1 MLDLVGKQ
9 LGQYHI
15 IDQIAKGGMATI
27 YRAKQT
33 SMGREVAIKVLPPIL
48 LHDDTFLERFNRE
61 VAIIARL
68 QHPHILPVYD
78 YGEYEGLP
86 YIVMAYMRG
95 GTLADKIIQGGPLPL
110 PDVVRIVEQ
119 VSEALDYAHSKGIIH
134 RDFKP
139 SNVLLDE
146 QNNTYLADFGLAKMS
161 ESTMHITGTA
171 ILGTPSYMAP
181 EQAGPGDLTPAAD
194 VYALGVAVF
203 QMLTGRVPYEAPTP
217 VQVLMAHATQPIP
230 DIRTVRP
237 NLPEETQRII
247 TKAMAKSVAQRY
259 ATPGDLAAALAYA
272 LGYSHGASS
281 KRDTNEVLAELPDA
295 LVMTNMLGQVIFLD
309 HPCLTLLKRNQNEAR
324 NVIGKPLHEVLG
336 IASKT
341 TEQIIKDVS
350 KNGRVEIQPLDIKD
364 TRGKTLPVACTAV
377 ATYDDKRAFVG
388 MDITLRPI
396 VSSPD
401 VQLVIEYPTVEAHL
415 DSKEESYIQT
425 YFSQQINAIY
435 NSLLQLGGK
444 RVANNLENII
454 NETAQRNV
462 WPVTMQDGQVQVQLK
477 SKDVDIYRA
486 LLAKGITYAASVV
499 GERIVNKEM
508 QKVDDQMDSRVI
520 QFVKELR
527 LR

>member
-1 MLDLVGKQ
+1 MVDLTGKQ
-9 LGQYHI
+9 LGQYQI
-15 IDQIAKGGMATI
+15 IEQLGKGGMATI
-27 YRAKQT
+27 YLARQT

-61 VAIIARL
+61 VEIISRL

-86 YIVMAYMRG
+86 YIVMALMRG
-95 GTLADKIIQGGPLPL
+95 GTLADKIINTGPMPLPE
-110 PDVVRIVEQ
+110 VVRIVNQ
-119 VSEALDYAHSKGIIH
+119 VSDALDYAHSKNIIH

-146 QNNTYLADFGLAKMS
+146 QGNTYLADFGLAKMT

-171 ILGTPSYMAP
+171 ILGTPTYMAP

-194 VYALGVAVF
+194 VYALGVAIF

-217 VQVLMAHATQPIP
+217 VQVLMAHATQPVP

-237 NLPEETQRII
+237 SLPDETQRIMS
-247 TKAMAKSVAQRY
+247 KALAKSVAQRY
-259 ATPGDLAAALAYA
+259 STPGDLAAALAYA
-272 LGYSHGASS
+272 LGYSHGAAT
-281 KRDTNEVLAELPDA
+281 KRDSQELAAELPDA
-295 LVMTNMLGQVIFLD
+295 LMMTNMLGQVIFLD
-309 HPCLTLLKRNQNEAR
+309 HPCLKLLKRSQNEAR
-324 NVIGKPLHEVLG
+324 TIIGKPLHEVLG
-336 IASKT
+336 VPSKT
-341 TEQIIKDVS
+341 TDQIIKDVS

-364 TRGKTLPVACTAV
+364 TRGKTIPVACSV
-377 ATYDDKRAFVG
+377 LATYDDKRAFVG

-396 VSSPD
+396 AATPD
-401 VQLVIEYPTVEAHL
+401 VQLVIEYPSTEQHL

-425 YFSQQINAIY
+425 YFVEQIQALY
-435 NSLLQLGGK
+435 NLLLQLGGK
-444 RVANNLENII
+444 RVAKNLENIV

-462 WPVTMQDGQVQVQLK
+462 WPVTIQDGKAQVQLK
-477 SKDVDIYRA
+477 STDVDIYRA
-486 LLAKGITYAASVV
+486 LLAKAITYAASVV
-499 GERIVNKEM
+499 GERIVNREM
-508 QKVDDQMDSRVI
+508 HKVDDRMDARII